1 MRSAAIPGQ
10 RHTDLILNHE
20 AIADDSISFY
30 VKVSSEE
37 YDVLHFYIDDEEKG
51 TWSGIKDW
59 RRASFP
65 VLAGPHTYKWSYA
78 KDITQSSGEDCA
90 WIDFVT
96 LPFLEDIA
104 EISETYDE
112 IDAKVYPN
120 PSTGFITV
128 KANDLRHI
136 TIINAIGQIV
146 YESNAAG
153 NETQLDLS
161 QFGSGLYLIR
171 IATSKGIGTKP
182 VNIIR

>member
-1 MRSAAIPGQ
+1 MI
-10 RHTDLILNHE
+10 
-20 AIADDSISFY
+20 
-30 VKVSSEE
+30 
-37 YDVLHFYIDDEEKG
+37 
-51 TWSGIKDW
+51 
-59 RRASFP
+59 
-65 VLAGPHTYKWSYA
+65 
-78 KDITQSSGEDCA
+78 QSSGEDCV
-90 WIDFVT
+90 WIDFIT

-104 EISETYDE
+104 EVSETYDE

-136 TIINAIGQIV
+136 TIINAMGQVV

-171 IATSKGIGTKP
+171 IATSKGMSTRLVQVG
-182 VNIIR
+182 R